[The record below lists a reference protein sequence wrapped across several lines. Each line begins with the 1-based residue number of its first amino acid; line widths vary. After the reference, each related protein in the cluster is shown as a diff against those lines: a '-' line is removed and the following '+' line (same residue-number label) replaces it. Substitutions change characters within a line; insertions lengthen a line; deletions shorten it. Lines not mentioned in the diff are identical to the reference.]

1 MLCVACCRDNIQ
13 QLDELTN
20 RLKERLQVQSS
31 SSAPFSSSV
40 THEQSGSQGKKVKGG
55 NDTTAILH
63 TSEPVEYL
71 QPVAPLQPFASDSLD
86 NVHTLATEGATVDG
100 ACVYESALKNARQVL
115 QNIDQHMRAG
125 PAAGTLTVSAT
136 YELVSG
142 DAVTPG
148 GDACDDTDKTSV
160 STMRHTSTTR
170 HTHFEEDHGDDT
182 LAPFW
187 NRSYEFDDGDSD
199 DDANDDDVT
208 LVEARPL
215 NDVSSTNFCNG
226 LPDTVLI
233 RERSA
238 FPPEVS
244 TSSSRTRS
252 SVDYSMDED
261 EYDHRGQHYAP
272 GGSTDD
278 YFGGDGG
285 RFGACSRWNYNM
297 NSNAG
302 VNETGSPEDANGNNE
317 RVDNGGHSTLDTG
330 GQQVDNGGTGTNE
343 TGQKPTLT
351 HEGATHSS
359 GSSSVG
365 EEERH
370 RGNGHGITRET
381 VGSGDQVDGK
391 TGNVR
396 VNGTSSVRSSERSR
410 KSSASSNDP
419 RNRQNPALLSHGS
432 VHSRKSSTDS
442 HDSRNH
448 HNPTSS
454 THSSE
459 HLRKSSSNSED
470 SRHRESPQ
478 FPSEV
483 VRVEAEEMNED
494 VFTVDDIDGD
504 ASHQMEPGTTPSDS
518 LSPDTA
524 RKRPPT
530 SPQKRRETTEY
541 PFCRVRPSCLRL
553 NLRQGPYGALK
564 VLKSLEFDWTKFK
577 TLKSLNFTK

>member
-1 MLCVACCRDNIQ
+1 MPIVTCCRDNIQ

-31 SSAPFSSSV
+31 SSAPFNSSV
-40 THEQSGSQGKKVKGG
+40 SHEQSGSQSQKVKGG
-55 NDTTAILH
+55 NDTTPVLQA
-63 TSEPVEYL
+63 SEPVEYL
-71 QPVAPLQPFASDSLD
+71 QPIAPLQPFASDSLD
-86 NVHTLATEGATVDG
+86 NVHMSATEGATVDG

-148 GDACDDTDKTSV
+148 GEACDNTDKTSV
-160 STMRHTSTTR
+160 STTR
-170 HTHFEEDHGDDT
+170 HTHFEDDHGDDT

-187 NRSYEFDDGDSD
+187 NRSYEFDDDDND
-199 DDANDDDVT
+199 DDVNDDDVT

-226 LPDTVLI
+226 LPDAVLI
-233 RERSA
+233 RAQPA
-238 FPPEVS
+238 FPEVS
-244 TSSSRTRS
+244 TSSSRTRT

-278 YFGGDGG
+278 YFGGDRS
-285 RFGACSRWNYNM
+285 RFGAYSRWNYNM
-297 NSNAG
+297 NSNVGAT
-302 VNETGSPEDANGNNE
+302 ETGSPENANENNE
-317 RVDNGGHSTLDTG
+317 CVGGVGHSTLDTDR
-330 GQQVDNGGTGTNE
+330 QQVDNSDTRPNE
-343 TGQKPTLT
+343 TGQKPPLT
-351 HEGATHSS
+351 HQSATHSS
-359 GSSSVG
+359 DNSSEG

-370 RGNGHGITRET
+370 TGNGHGITHET

-391 TGNVR
+391 TGNGR
-396 VNGTSSVRSSERSR
+396 VNGTSSVRSSEHSR
-410 KSSASSNDP
+410 KSSVSSNDS
-419 RNRQNPALLSHGS
+419 RNRQNPALLIRGS

-442 HDSRNH
+442 QDSRNH
-448 HNPTSS
+448 QYPASS

-470 SRHRESPQ
+470 SRHRESPK
-478 FPSEV
+478 FPPEV
-483 VRVEAEEMNED
+483 VRVEAEGMNED

-504 ASHQMEPGTTPSDS
+504 VTHHMEPCTGGTTPSDS

-524 RKRPPT
+524 RKRPPM
-530 SPQKRRETTEY
+530 SPQKRGENSEY
-541 PFCRVRPSCLRL
+541 PFCRV
-553 NLRQGPYGALK
+553 
-564 VLKSLEFDWTKFK
+564 
-577 TLKSLNFTK
+577 